1 MTRSHVPIL
10 HLKKEPKPRS
20 RLTRGGRIKPVSAKM
35 AKISK
40 IYRALKLQFLQ
51 EHPLCQHWL
60 HENGFDESRA
70 VKLHNEFSGSYV
82 TAGTNM
88 ADLKTIRTWDIP
100 KSTQVHHRRG
110 RGKYHLDVSTWMA
123 VSAEG
128 HAAIHADPEKS
139 YRLGYMLPR

>member
-40 IYRALKLQFLQ
+40 LYRALKLQFLQ
-51 EHPLCQHWL
+51 QRPYCEYWL
-60 HENGFDESRA
+60 AERGLSTANVH
-70 VKLHNEFSGSYV
+70 LHV
-82 TAGTNM
+82 
-88 ADLKTIRTWDIP
+88 IP
-100 KSTQVHHRRG
+100 GIPPSTQVHHRRG